1 MPLRTGQP
9 NFSKGELA
17 EDLIA
22 RVDVAAYA
30 TGLRRARNIIILKY
44 GGVTKRPG
52 TRLVAE
58 VYADQGVRLM
68 PFQFSID
75 QTYALE
81 MGQGYMRPAA
91 LGGLLLEE
99 KLTIISITLGAI
111 TTIHTAYHDYAVG
124 DQIYLSG
131 IEGTVELNGRLARI
145 LSVSGGNTAGGSFTI
160 DVNSTGFTPFTADI
174 GGTTRVG
181 TPAPPPP
188 PPPVPP
194 TAPPPPPPVVG
205 GGGGGRS
212 GYCVADDTPIL
223 MANGRQIDARH
234 LKVGMLVRTQHA
246 VTMEWGDYPVEA
258 VSSAWQPVFACTIGD
273 VTIRATAE
281 HRFRIDGD
289 WVRADAIGTADGSAW
304 VARITIA
311 DAHSYVSAGILSHNK
326 IVEPIYDGGELA

>member
-1 MPLRTGQP
+1 MALRTGQP

-17 EDLIA
+17 EELLS

-30 TGLRRARNIIILKY
+30 TGLRRARNVVILKY

-91 LGGLLLEE
+91 LGGLLLED
-99 KLTIISITLGAI
+99 KLTITGITLGGV
-111 TTIHTAYHDYAVG
+111 TTIHAAYHDYAVG
-124 DQIYLSG
+124 DQVYLSG
-131 IEGTVELNGRLARI
+131 IEGTTELNGRVARI
-145 LSVSGGNTAGGSFTI
+145 LAVSGGDSAGGSFTI
-160 DVNSTGFTPFTADI
+160 DVDSTGFTPFTADT
-174 GGTTRVG
+174 GGATRPG
-181 TPAPPPP
+181 TPPPPPP

-194 TAPPPPPPVVG
+194 TAPPPPPPNVG
-205 GGGGGRS
+205 GGGGGRG

-223 MANGRQIDARH
+223 MADNREIEARH
-234 LKVGMLVRTQHA
+234 LKVGMRVRTRHA

-258 VSSAWQPVFACTIGD
+258 VSAAWRPVFACTIAG

-281 HRFRIDGD
+281 HRFRIDD
-289 WVRADAIGTADGSAW
+289 AWVRADSIGTPAGSAW
-304 VARITIA
+304 VARITVA

-326 IVEPIYDGGELA
+326 IAEPIYD

>member
-58 VYADQGVRLM
+58 VYADRGVRLM

-91 LGGLLLEE
+91 LGGLLLED
-99 KLTIISITLGAI
+99 KLSIMSITLGAV
-111 TTIHTAYHDYAVG
+111 TTIQAAYHDYAVG

-131 IEGTVELNGRLARI
+131 IEGTTELNGRVARI
-145 LSVSGGNTAGGSFTI
+145 LSVSGGSTAGGTFTI
-160 DVNSTGFTPFTADI
+160 DVDSTGFTPFTADT
-174 GGTTRVG
+174 GGTARPG
-181 TPAPPPP
+181 IPPPPPP

-194 TAPPPPPPVVG
+194 TAPPPPPPDVG
-205 GGGGGRS
+205 GGGGGR
-212 GYCVADDTPIL
+212 GDYCVADDTPIM
-223 MANGRQIDARH
+223 MADGREIEARH
-234 LKVGMLVRTQHA
+234 VKVGMQVRTQHA
-246 VTMEWGDYPVEA
+246 ATMEWGNYPVEA
-258 VSSAWQPVFACTIGD
+258 VSAAWQPVFACALDG

-281 HRFRIDGD
+281 HRFRIGDD
-289 WVRADAIGTADGSAW
+289 WVRADTIGTAAGSAW

-311 DAHSYVSAGILSHNK
+311 DAHTYISAGILSHNK
-326 IVEPIYDGGELA
+326 VWERNYD